1 MKQHSNNTLTGS
13 FSAIL
18 GGSGN
23 NDAGFNFVGIYGIG
37 ITAVA
42 SRAFHA
48 ENYVV
53 QNMPLAFGLGA
64 TCQLRFLLCGSG
76 DRAVVIG

>member
-23 NDAGFNFVGIYGIG
+23 NDAGFDFVGIYGFG

-42 SRAFHA
+42 DCAFHA

-53 QNMPLAFGLGA
+53 QNMPSTFIA
-64 TCQLRFLLCGSG
+64 SG
-76 DRAVVIG
+76 HLYFSVCSTSCCAVLIN